1 MKGNI
6 MDYNVETYLIE
17 YIITLTFSS
26 IAFILGWVMPRGSAL
41 KRIQGKIFKRFYN
54 WTGAVMVK
62 FHNFFA
68 DEEFYLEHI
77 WQDTKEYVRK
87 KHGFQ
92 KKKPKTTKKK

>member
-1 MKGNI
+1 

-54 WTGAVMVK
+54 WTGAFMVK

-77 WQDTKEYVRK
+77 
-87 KHGFQ
+87 F
-92 KKKPKTTKKK
+92 